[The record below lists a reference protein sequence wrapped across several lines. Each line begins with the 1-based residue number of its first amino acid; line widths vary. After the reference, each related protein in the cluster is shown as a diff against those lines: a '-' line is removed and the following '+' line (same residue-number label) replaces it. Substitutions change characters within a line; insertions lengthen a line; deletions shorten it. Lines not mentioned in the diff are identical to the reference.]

1 MKEPHTMKIF
11 FNSILINELSGTT
24 RSNLDKIAI
33 MYKNM
38 QNSKHLQKFP
48 SLYLQFFENYNI
60 ILLRNKEVE
69 FINDKEQVFNNLINI
84 SNVRKLTEEE
94 EK

>member
-1 MKEPHTMKIF
+1 MKIF

-24 RSNLDKIAI
+24 RSNLDKIAV

>member
-24 RSNLDKIAI
+24 RSNLDKIAV

>member
-1 MKEPHTMKIF
+1 MKIF

-69 FINDKEQVFNNLINI
+69 FINDKEQVFSNLINI

>member
-1 MKEPHTMKIF
+1 MKIF

>member
-1 MKEPHTMKIF
+1 MKIF

-33 MYKNM
+33 LYKNM